1 MRVAVVGSGFVG
13 QLTAMRLVQ
22 KGLAEVVMIDIIED
36 LPQGLA
42 LDVMESAP
50 VEGFEPNIV
59 GTNDFAD
66 TAGSDVVVITAG
78 FPRQPGMSRMDLLGK
93 NARVVRDVVEKVA
106 PASPD

>member
-1 MRVAVVGSGFVG
+1 MRVAVVGRGFVG

-42 LDVMESAP
+42 LDMMESAP

-66 TAGSDVVVITAG
+66 TAGSGGGGITAG
-78 FPRQPGMSRMDLLGK
+78 VPRPPGGGRGGLGGQE
-93 NARVVRDVVEKVA
+93 AGGGG
-106 PASPD
+106 